1 MPPRG
6 KNKLK
11 EIQGQPSVLSL
22 VPTVS
27 TTNKTPT
34 PTNTQRQAT
43 KDRTPPT
50 PPNPVASESNPNK
63 RINMENTTTEEDLEL
78 GELTPELKMIDLLIK
93 RNLKQQLEPINSN
106 INSLLKTA
114 KITEKNALEITTLKK
129 ENTYW
134 KQRCQKL
141 ELDQKHIKERL
152 DRMENHQLENNLILH
167 GIPETTAWEYPET
180 RYTKV
185 IEHLASTMNGRNEV
199 EQRDIARNLSIQKT
213 KRIGKF
219 NIDRNR
225 PISITFSKY
234 EDVEYL
240 LAYKRY
246 LPNGIYLDREY
257 CEEIERKRKLLRPIM
272 RCAKNHTD
280 YKRKCRMEDDTII
293 IKGKHY
299 TVNNLHQLPA
309 EINGFEATSR
319 KKDGVTCYF
328 GELNPLSNFHP
339 SKISYEGQIY
349 HSSEQ
354 LIQHKK
360 AQLFGDEIA
369 EAQILSTSSAL
380 ECKLEAKNIRNYDQ
394 QTWEDS
400 AKNLCY
406 DGIKLKFAQNPWL
419 RNLLLSTND
428 DILGEATY
436 DKFWG
441 TGVPIHRNDC
451 TDRTQWHSNG
461 IMGEMLMEIRMEL
474 RPSETISLSTTLD
487 PNLDSSMEQSNPSR
501 NDST

>member
-1 MPPRG
+1 M
-6 KNKLK
+6 
-11 EIQGQPSVLSL
+11 
-22 VPTVS
+22 
-27 TTNKTPT
+27 
-34 PTNTQRQAT
+34 
-43 KDRTPPT
+43 
-50 PPNPVASESNPNK
+50 
-63 RINMENTTTEEDLEL
+63 
-78 GELTPELKMIDLLIK
+78 
-93 RNLKQQLEPINSN
+93 
-106 INSLLKTA
+106 
-114 KITEKNALEITTLKK
+114 
-129 ENTYW
+129 
-134 KQRCQKL
+134 

-152 DRMENHQLENNLILH
+152 DRVENHQLENNLILH

-185 IEHLASTMNGRNEV
+185 IEHLALTMNGRNEV
-199 EQRDIARNLSIQKT
+199 EQRDMARNLSIQKT

-225 PISITFSKY
+225 PVSITFNKY

-246 LPNGIYLDREY
+246 LPNGIYLDHEY

-272 RCAKNHTD
+272 RCAKSHMD
-280 YKRKCRMEDDTII
+280 YRRKCRMEDDTII

-299 TVNNLHQLPA
+299 TINNLHQLPA

-328 GELNPLSNFHP
+328 SELNPLSNFHP

-349 HSSEQ
+349 HNSEQ
-354 LIQHKK
+354 LIPHKK

-369 EAQILSTSSAL
+369 EAQILATSSVL
-380 ECKLEAKNIRNYDQ
+380 ECKLEAKNIRNFDQ
-394 QTWEDS
+394 QTWEES
-400 AKNLCY
+400 AKSICY
-406 DGIKLKFAQNPWL
+406 DGIKLKFVQNPWL

-474 RPSETISLSTTLD
+474 RPSEPVPSNRMHD
-487 PNLDSSMEQSNPSR
+487 PNLDTCMEQAQEPSNE
-501 NDST
+501 STSNS